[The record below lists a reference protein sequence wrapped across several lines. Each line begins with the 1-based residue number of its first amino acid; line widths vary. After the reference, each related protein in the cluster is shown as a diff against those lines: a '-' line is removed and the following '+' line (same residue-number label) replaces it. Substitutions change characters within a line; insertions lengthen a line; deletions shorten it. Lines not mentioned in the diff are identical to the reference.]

1 MSLFGAATSGVDPT
15 TGSYLSKEQ
24 RVAMFRASRGQGGS
38 GSGAGNGGARRATV
52 AAGSIVVAKKM
63 TSVIQKL
70 QYNHQQTVDAV
81 NTQVSENK
89 KNIENLY
96 NEVAADRAR
105 EAKQEKQ
112 ETKLLQSASE
122 DKKRSKR
129 EALVE
134 GIGKAVGAVG
144 AAAGAV
150 VRGTTSLVGNI
161 FGRLKNA
168 LLLLAGAW
176 VVDNLPEL
184 ISGLENFLE
193 ELPDLKDNFINSLG
207 DIRGVWSILDNLLG
221 GVKRVL
227 GKIIG
232 TAGRVARFIF
242 NKVGD
247 IIGKIFRPIKNFF
260 GRVINGTLRKLGSW
274 FGKQLG
280 RISELIKPKVP
291 KFTSPD
297 TPKLPPG
304 SKGADGSAKGSK
316 GLMGWFQRQGTKLT
330 NFGKNMMGKGKDA
343 LTGAFD
349 GARTSISKSLQ
360 GMSESMT
367 GVKPRTDGVRA
378 NWLSKALSPIGKAYP
393 ALKGALGGVLKLAKG
408 VLKIVPGIGF
418 AIDLALNK
426 GVAGQDWTEAIIRA
440 LGSSIVGGLSAAA
453 GAKAGGLAGA
463 AVGAAFAGVG
473 AIPGAAIGAAL
484 GGIIAGMV
492 GGAGG
497 DMLGKGI
504 NSFVGG
510 TNTDNKVMGT
520 GIIESFTDENKKLN
534 VSESIDSTTQRVDFK
549 LPKGGSSTP
558 DGMQSMDNVGSE
570 FNIQTIDLG
579 QRITQ
584 MKPDMPSSGDMFDAS
599 QIANF
604 SSGDDEMDI
613 YRLFSEKEYQLT
625 IPVAS

>member
-1 MSLFGAATSGVDPT
+1 MSLFGAATTGVDPK

-38 GSGAGNGGARRATV
+38 SGGAGNSGGNKATV
-52 AAGSIVVAKKM
+52 SAGAIVVANKM

-70 QYNHQQTVDAV
+70 QVNHQQTVDAV
-81 NTQVSENK
+81 NTQVAENK
-89 KNIENLY
+89 RNIENLY
-96 NEVAADRAR
+96 SEVAADRAR
-105 EAKQEKQ
+105 EAKEEKQ
-112 ETKLLQSASE
+112 ETKLLQKASE
-122 DKKRSKR
+122 GGRRSRK
-129 EALVE
+129 EALIE

-144 AAAGAV
+144 AAAGNV
-150 VRGTTSLVGNI
+150 VRGAANVVGSI
-161 FGRLKNA
+161 FDRLKNA

-176 VVDNLPEL
+176 VVDNLPE
-184 ISGLENFLE
+184 IIDRLETFLE
-193 ELPDLKDNFINSLG
+193 ELPNLQSQFVNSLG

-221 GVKRVL
+221 GVKRLL

-260 GRVINGTLRKLGSW
+260 GRVIQGTLRKLGSW

-291 KFTSPD
+291 PKPSTEN
-297 TPKLPPG
+297 PKLKPG
-304 SKGADGSAKGSK
+304 KPGKPTSGGKGI
-316 GLMGWFQRQGTKLT
+316 MGWLQRQGAKLT
-330 NFGKNMMGKGKDA
+330 DFGKNMVGKGKEA
-343 LTGAFD
+343 LTNAFN
-349 GARTSISKSLQ
+349 GARTSVSKSLA
-360 GMSESMT
+360 GISESMT
-367 GVKPRTDGVRA
+367 GVKTQTNQVRA
-378 NWLSKALSPIGKAYP
+378 HWLQKALAPLGRAYP
-393 ALKGALGGVLKLAKG
+393 ALKGALGGVMKLAKG
-408 VLKIVPGIGF
+408 VLRVVPGIGF

-463 AVGAAFAGVG
+463 AVGATFAGVG

-484 GGIIAGMV
+484 GGILAGMV

-497 DMLGKGI
+497 DMLGKEI
-504 NSFVGG
+504 NASLGG

-520 GIIESFTDENKKLN
+520 SVIESFSSENNKLN
-534 VSESIDSTTQRVDFK
+534 VSEALESTTQRVDFK
-549 LPKGGSSTP
+549 LPGGGGSTP
-558 DGMQSMDNVGSE
+558 EGMQSMDNAGSD
-570 FNIQTIDLG
+570 FNMQTIDLG
-579 QRITQ
+579 QKIT
-584 MKPDMPSSGDMFDAS
+584 MVGSGSTKGSEQNVEAP
-599 QIANF
+599 QIADF

-613 YRLFSEKEYQLT
+613 YRMFSEGEYQLT
-625 IPVAS
+625 VPVAS